1 MKEYFHNITI
11 KKVVLMS
18 LGVFLIGLAVSLC
31 RLSGFGTDPFSCMN
45 IGVSSVIGVSYG
57 NYQLVVNLVLLVP
70 MLICFRKAI
79 GIGTIVNMVGVG
91 YSAELC
97 MFIWGRFGITIQF
110 SSSIFVLRI
119 VFLLAA
125 VLVLCFGVALYMECD
140 LGVAPY
146 DALAQEME
154 LWTKGKLKFSMG
166 RIITDIVCVCIG
178 FVSGRMAE
186 IVTVGAATIVTAFF
200 TGPFVS
206 FFRRTFASRIV
217 S

>member
-1 MKEYFHNITI
+1 MKKYFQNITI
-11 KKVVLMS
+11 KKVVFMT

-45 IGVSSVIGVSYG
+45 IGVSAVIGVSYG
-57 NYQLVVNLVLLVP
+57 NYQLVVNLILLVP

-97 MFIWGRFGITIQF
+97 MFLWGRCGITIEF
-110 SSSIFVLRI
+110 TTSIFPLRI
-119 VFLLAA
+119 VLLVAA

-154 LWTKGKLKFSMG
+154 LWTKGKLKFSIG
-166 RIITDIVCVCIG
+166 RIITDVVCVSIG
-178 FVSGRMAE
+178 FISGHIAQ

-200 TGPFVS
+200 TGPFVT
-206 FFRRTFASRIV
+206 FFRRTVASQIV